1 MKTSL
6 TPPPLLSPPSRSLS
20 HLIPPRADWCE
31 QPWQV
36 RSIGLKPVQSFNPS
50 VVSREKRRGQGSH
63 HSPRAEA
70 PPHFSRLNGQ
80 LEKIVNQQSSFFFFF
95 FQLMCLNVFY
105 EATFYFTTSV
115 WGNRRYLHEQNTH
128 FDWLIYLF
136 IDDLIWNVF
145 NLVYC
150 DVDCNLSNNLCF
162 THFNV
167 ATTDFI
173 SLRFHS

>member
-6 TPPPLLSPPSRSLS
+6 TPPPLPSPPSRSLS
-20 HLIPPRADWCE
+20 HLTPPRADWCE

-63 HSPRAEA
+63 HSPRAEP

-95 FQLMCLNVFY
+95 PVNVSECILWSYFLFHNVCLRKQKISTWTKHPFWN
-105 EATFYFTTSV
+105 
-115 WGNRRYLHEQNTH
+115 H
-128 FDWLIYLF
+128 
-136 IDDLIWNVF
+136 DLIWNVF